1 MPVAA
6 LKLADYRWKASA
18 GFMWPQG
25 SDTWWAE
32 LCRQIAAICEAQ
44 LCNQALESWRGP
56 LWEVESLLWV
66 SSLRPED
73 YLAGVQR
80 KRCRHRP
87 RVGPRDSLSSGAAVE
102 VQAWVRE
109 MNPRLSVLPPV
120 VVGAVWERSTDER
133 ASSVTFSVCLIG
145 FCLLVCVPFLQRRR
159 EARQQRSKKVG
170 VRYYETHNVKN
181 RNRSRKATASEG
193 QKHRHQKARQKQ

>member
-1 MPVAA
+1 
-6 LKLADYRWKASA
+6 
-18 GFMWPQG
+18 
-25 SDTWWAE
+25 
-32 LCRQIAAICEAQ
+32 
-44 LCNQALESWRGP
+44 
-56 LWEVESLLWV
+56 
-66 SSLRPED
+66 
-73 YLAGVQR
+73 
-80 KRCRHRP
+80 
-87 RVGPRDSLSSGAAVE
+87 
-102 VQAWVRE
+102 